1 MKVNEKEI
9 RLKNGKNIILRSP
22 EPEEAGIVLEHL
34 IRVFQ
39 EHYRNFNRNA
49 DFFRNMPVEKE
60 RELIGTLNKS
70 SNQLMVAAF
79 TEGKIVSV
87 VSLFSG
93 DGDFHRLTAKLGMGV
108 ETEYHNLG
116 LGTEILGHALAEAK
130 RGGLHTIELAVRTFN
145 HPAIK
150 LYEKCGF
157 RRVGEMK
164 EVAFIDGQY
173 FDEYIYQ
180 KML

>member
-1 MKVNEKEI
+1 MKVSEKEI
-9 RLKNGKNIILRSP
+9 RLKNGKNIVLRSP
-22 EPEEAGIVLEHL
+22 EPEEAEIVLEHL

-60 RELIGTLNKS
+60 RDLIKALNNS

-79 TEGKIVSV
+79 SERKIVSV

-108 ETEYHNLG
+108 ETEYHNQG
-116 LGTEILGHALAEAK
+116 LGTEILRHTLAEARK
-130 RGGLHTIELAVRTFN
+130 GGLHTIELAVRTFN
-145 HPAIK
+145 APAIA
-150 LYEKCGF
+150 LYEKLGF

-164 EVAFIDGQY
+164 EVALIDGQY

-180 KML
+180 IML